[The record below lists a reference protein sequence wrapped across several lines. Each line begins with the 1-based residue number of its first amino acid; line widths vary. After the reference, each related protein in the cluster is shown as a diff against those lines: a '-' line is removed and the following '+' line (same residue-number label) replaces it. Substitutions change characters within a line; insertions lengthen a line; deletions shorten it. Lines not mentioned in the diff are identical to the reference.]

1 MKRHPALIHLSR
13 DHQQGLMLAQLLKKN
28 APEYKG
34 LPTDAVGKMN
44 YAKDLYNNELD
55 KHFKEEEEFV
65 FPYLTNKR
73 KEIDE
78 LVTEILSEHRILKT
92 SIFALKDNSTLIVEM
107 DKIGYLLEAHI
118 RKEERNLFEIIPQV
132 LSEEELKIIKQKFD
146 QTRPP
151 KNSCKTK

>member
-55 KHFKEEEEFV
+55 QHFKEEEEFV
-65 FPYLTNKR
+65 FPHLTNKS

-78 LVTEILSEHRILKT
+78 LVTEILSEHQILQN
-92 SIFALKDNSTLIVEM
+92 SILSLKDDSNLIDNM

-118 RKEERNLFEIIPQV
+118 RKEERVLFEKIPQV
-132 LSEEELKIIKQKFD
+132 LSEEELEIIKQKFD
-146 QTRPP
+146 QTRPD
-151 KNSCKTK
+151 KKSCKTK

>member
-55 KHFKEEEEFV
+55 QHFKEEEEFV
-65 FPYLTNKR
+65 FPHLTNKSI
-73 KEIDE
+73 EIDE
-78 LVTEILSEHRILKT
+78 LVTEILSEHQILQN
-92 SIFALKDNSTLIVEM
+92 SILSLRDDSNLIDNM

-118 RKEERNLFEIIPQV
+118 RKEERVLFEKIPQV
-132 LSEEELKIIKQKFD
+132 LSEEELEIIKQKFD
-146 QTRPP
+146 QTRPD
-151 KNSCKTK
+151 KKSCKTK